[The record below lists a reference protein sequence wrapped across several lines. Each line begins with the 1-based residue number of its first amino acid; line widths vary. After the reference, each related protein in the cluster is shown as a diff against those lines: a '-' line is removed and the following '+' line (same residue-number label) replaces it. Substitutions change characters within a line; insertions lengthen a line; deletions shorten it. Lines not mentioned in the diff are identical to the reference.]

1 MGRGIMNNRKKHI
14 IVKLLS
20 VCFVI
25 AQIISLPA
33 CGFAAEDSNASF
45 MNAGM
50 GKMISFIV
58 DARGKC
64 SGLALRV
71 KTDAATISEH
81 VEEAKMLAEEEL
93 AAAGYVVAIDAGHQQ
108 HGNNEKEPIGPGAS
122 TTKAKVASGTRG
134 VVSGLREYELTL
146 MVSLKLQEELENRG
160 YEVVMIRTTNDVNIS
175 NAERAQIANEA
186 NADAFIRVHADGSE
200 SASAKGATTICQT
213 SSNPYNGSLAAESK
227 SLSVHVLNSLSDAT
241 GCKKRSVWE
250 TDTMSG
256 INWCQV
262 PVTIVEIGFMT
273 NPTEDANMATEEYQ
287 WKIATGIADGIDAYF
302 EEKEQE

>member
-1 MGRGIMNNRKKHI
+1 MDRGRKKYSA
-14 IVKLLS
+14 KLLCI
-20 VCFVI
+20 CFVI
-25 AQIISLPA
+25 MQMLSLSA
-33 CGFAAEDSNASF
+33 CGFAADGAIFS
-45 MNAGM
+45 
-50 GKMISFIV
+50 GKNTGTGKSISFVV
-58 DARGKC
+58 DEGGKC
-64 SGLALRV
+64 SGLSLRV

-81 VEEAKMLAEEEL
+81 VEEAKILAEEEL
-93 AAAGYVVAIDAGHQQ
+93 ASAGYVVAIDAGHQQ
-108 HGNNEKEPIGPGAS
+108 HGNSEKEPIGPGAS
-122 TTKAKVASGTRG
+122 TTKAKVADGTRG

-186 NADAFIRVHADGSE
+186 NADAFIRVHADGSDI
-200 SASAKGATTICQT
+200 ASAKGATTICQT

-227 SLSVHVLNSLSDAT
+227 SLSVHVLDALCDAT
-241 GCKKRSVWE
+241 GCRKRSVWQ

-273 NPTEDANMATEEYQ
+273 NADEDAKMATEEYQ

-302 EEKEQE
+302 EEREQE